1 MRHISFFVE
10 LVLEDLLSRAGEDS
24 RTERSG
30 KGLKFKPGEN
40 LLKCFSCGEA
50 FDPLLDLYFKHKQ
63 FNSRGVKMAKT
74 KKVDI
79 TSLVE
84 IPETLKKGIIKE
96 LDRRIRFFEKE
107 IESLKAEKKNIETM
121 TAEGAKVLKE
131 FLKRHSLEAK

>member
-1 MRHISFFVE
+1 
-10 LVLEDLLSRAGEDS
+10 
-24 RTERSG
+24 
-30 KGLKFKPGEN
+30 
-40 LLKCFSCGEA
+40 
-50 FDPLLDLYFKHKQ
+50 
-63 FNSRGVKMAKT
+63 MAKT

-107 IESLKAEKKNIETM
+107 IESLKAEKKDIETM